1 MFWQCF
7 RITTQILWC
16 QPKTYFFLESKWNSS
31 DGTLLNSLHQV
42 SGVTSD
48 LVSKSLG
55 LNHTDIIDDSLVD
68 MEIIGQPSQKHDQL
82 DNWTKRRQ
90 AQKTLMPSESDP
102 TNKIKINDLLSVVL
116 LNECSGSSLNSL
128 GSYSSLHNSSRGQR
142 DFTVANSSKCAM
154 SLTIL
159 SIQYEVY

>member
-1 MFWQCF
+1 
-7 RITTQILWC
+7 
-16 QPKTYFFLESKWNSS
+16 
-31 DGTLLNSLHQV
+31 
-42 SGVTSD
+42 
-48 LVSKSLG
+48 
-55 LNHTDIIDDSLVD
+55 
-68 MEIIGQPSQKHDQL
+68 
-82 DNWTKRRQ
+82 
-90 AQKTLMPSESDP
+90 MPSESDL
-102 TNKIKINDLLSVVL
+102 TNKIKFNNLLSVVL